1 MKSTTHFR
9 MFLLA
14 SLFMGACI
22 ARHAP
27 QPAPEH
33 LPPPTAMR
41 HWVYDRELRDLM
53 VELQRETTQHWP
65 QELNDEH
72 TAALSPRR
80 ELAFERV
87 GPLADALA
95 QAAEGIPEIVAH
107 LDMPEA
113 DRRAFAAQA
122 VTLGDQA
129 RRLTVAAGEKNDRN
143 IRIVLDDISAT
154 CRACHVRFL
163 DLAGP
168 LHGTGSAAR

>member
-1 MKSTTHFR
+1 MKSTIHFR
-9 MFLLA
+9 MLLPA
-14 SLFMGACI
+14 TLLMSACI

-27 QPAPEH
+27 QPGREH

-53 VELQRETTQHWP
+53 VKLQRETTQHWP

-80 ELAFERV
+80 EMAFEQV

-95 QAAEGIPEIVAH
+95 QAADGIPEIVAH
-107 LDMPEA
+107 LDLSEA
-113 DRRAFAAQA
+113 DRRAFVVQA

-129 RRLTVAAGEKNDRN
+129 RRLTLAGREKDESKMRS
-143 IRIVLDDISAT
+143 VLEDISAT

-163 DLAGP
+163 DLTGP
-168 LHGTGSAAR
+168 LHGTGAAAR